1 MTDYSNMSRGEA
13 VERCRVLDAQMMMLV
28 RAAKTVMSGL
38 NDRLYDAAEACDLMP
53 VFDGIAG
60 LHDALAALPKEVR
73 S

>member
-13 VERCRVLDAQMMMLV
+13 VERCIGLEAQMMMLV

-38 NDRLYDAAEACDLMP
+38 NDQLDDAAEACDLMP

-60 LHDALAALPKEVR
+60 LHDALAALPKELQ

>member
-1 MTDYSNMSRGEA
+1 MTDYSDMTRGDA
-13 VERCRVLDAQMMMLV
+13 IERCRVLEAQMMMLV

-38 NDRLYDAAEACDLMP
+38 NDRLDDAAEACDLMP

-60 LHDALAALPKEVR
+60 LHDALAAFPKEVQ